1 MNETFWMLM
10 RDRAHWEFEMFLMLI
25 FDGILAGMWKLYRRW
40 RQKHRPVHSVL
51 ETPRGLCEGC
61 GGTVKHLIES
71 GIEWCLGCGHIKV
84 AKEFTASES
93 KIQTKE

>member
-1 MNETFWMLM
+1 MQETFVGLLH
-10 RDRAHWEFEMFLMLI
+10 DKAHWEFEIFLMFV
-25 FDGILAGMWKLYRRW
+25 FDVCLAGAWRLYRRMGP
-40 RQKHRPVHSVL
+40 KSTPSRPPL
-51 ETPRGLCEGC
+51 ETPEGICDGC

-71 GIEWCLGCGHIKV
+71 GIKWCLGCGHIKV